1 MKPFIPTILSI
12 LNRKEKIK
20 LYKLIIFDLVIGML
34 DIAFLGLLLVI
45 INFYTKNT
53 NLPKISFLPQVLL
66 NPNSLLLISVFLFLF
81 SFKNWFGFLGLKSQ
95 HHFFYEVAS
104 RLSKRN
110 ILNYLRDNYGKF
122 VNIDSSVQVRKI
134 SQQPIEFGHYILTN
148 FQQVISQ
155 IILIFFTTCAIL
167 FYHPTLFLLLFLL
180 LLPPVVSLAWFIRKK
195 LKDARAHTK
204 IASERTIQHLQES
217 LSGYVESNIYNKN
230 NFFIDRYYNYQQQL
244 NENIATQQTLQSLP
258 SRLIEVFA
266 VLGFFILIAI
276 NKWSSNAPAI
286 NVLTIGIFIAASYK
300 IIPGIVKILNCT
312 GQMKTYRFILDDL
325 SLPDNKEFIANNI
338 PAKCQ
343 IKSLKFEQVHFKYND
358 HVILNGASFQMAGG
372 DFVGISAASG
382 KGKTT
387 IINLLLGFLRP
398 DNGAIYINNKITD
411 EIERQCYRNK
421 ISYIKQQPFFIHD
434 TILKNVTLSD
444 DKYSR
449 DKLAEVL
456 SFCGIDKLL
465 DKYPEGL
472 EKVIKEN
479 GKNVSGGQRQR
490 IMLARALYHDFDLL
504 ILDEPFGEI
513 DDCSEK
519 TILVQLQ
526 QLARQGKM
534 ILFITHNKGSL
545 SFCNKIFSLDEE
557 YA

>member
-1 MKPFIPTILSI
+1 MKPFISTILRI
-12 LNRKEKIK
+12 LSPKEKVK
-20 LYKLIIFDLVIGML
+20 LAKLIIFDLVIGML

-53 NLPKISFLPQVLL
+53 TLPKISFLPQALL
-66 NPNSLLLISVFLFLF
+66 NQNSILPIGVFLLLF

-110 ILNYLRDNYGKF
+110 ILNYLTDHYSKF

-148 FQQVISQ
+148 FQQVVSQ

-167 FYHPTLFLLLFLL
+167 SYHPTLFLLLFLL

-195 LKDARAHTK
+195 LKDVRAHTK

-217 LSGYVESNIYNKN
+217 LSGYVESNIYSKN
-230 NFFIDRYYNYQQQL
+230 DFFIDRYYNYQQQL
-244 NENIATQQTLQSLP
+244 NENLATQQTLQSLP

-276 NKWSSNAPAI
+276 NKWSSNTPPV
-286 NVLTIGIFIAASYK
+286 NVLTIGIFVAASYK
-300 IIPGIVKILNCT
+300 IIPGTVKILNCT

-325 SLPDNKEFIANNI
+325 SLPGNKVSVTSDIQARC
-338 PAKCQ
+338 P
-343 IKSLKFEQVHFKYND
+343 IKSLKFERVHFNVND
-358 HVILNGASFQMAGG
+358 HAILNDISFHMVAG
-372 DFVGISAASG
+372 DFAGVSAASG

-387 IINLLLGFLRP
+387 IINLLLGFLKP
-398 DNGAIYINNKITD
+398 DIGAIYINNKITN

-421 ISYIKQQPFFIHD
+421 ISYVKQQPFFIHD
-434 TILKNVTLSD
+434 SILKNITLSD
-444 DKYSR
+444 VKYNR
-449 DKLAEVL
+449 DKLEEVL
-456 SFCGIDKLL
+456 SFCGIDKVL

-472 EKVIKEN
+472 EKIIKEN
-479 GKNVSGGQRQR
+479 GKNISGGQRQR

-504 ILDEPFGEI
+504 ILDEPFGEM

-519 TILVQLQ
+519 IILAQLQ
-526 QLARQGKM
+526 QLAQQGKM

-557 YA
+557 YV